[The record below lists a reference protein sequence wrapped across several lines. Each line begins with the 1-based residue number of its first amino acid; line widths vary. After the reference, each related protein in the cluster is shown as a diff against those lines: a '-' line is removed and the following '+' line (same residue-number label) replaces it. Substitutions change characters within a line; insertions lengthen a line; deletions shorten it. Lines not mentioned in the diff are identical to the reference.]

1 MSLYAAQTSVSEEA
15 SIEEIRQTLA
25 RYGADRVRVTR
36 GEQASIGFRA
46 YSREVRLELT
56 LPTREECRRAPSGYR
71 RTPAEWE
78 RAYEQ
83 AHRQCWRA
91 LALVVKAKLEAV
103 AVGIGAFDQE
113 FLSSIVLADD
123 RTIGEVMVP
132 QLGSVLALPA
142 RSV

>member
-25 RYGADRVRVTR
+25 RYGADRVRVSYG

-46 YSREVRLELT
+46 HSREVRLELT

-132 QLGSVLALPA
+132 QLGRVLALP
-142 RSV
+142 SP